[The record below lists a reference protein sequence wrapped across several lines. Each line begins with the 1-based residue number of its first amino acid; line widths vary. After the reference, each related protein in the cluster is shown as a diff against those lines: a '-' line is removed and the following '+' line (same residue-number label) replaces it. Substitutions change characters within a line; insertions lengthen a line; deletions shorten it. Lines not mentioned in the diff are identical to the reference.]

1 MWTPQPHPQDHNLIL
16 LLLVH
21 GSMTAGAHCRRR
33 RGQPSRVARSSA
45 LPTRATLSAG
55 ACRMLRRP
63 APPRANRPA
72 PLAPPPRCFAQ
83 LAPLTCRMLH
93 RPTLPAPPAGI
104 SPSRGCR
111 TLHYPAPPIPP
122 AEISPSTGT
131 PHFVGARPLPGR
143 PLLDWAAGPTG
154 GRCRRGLV

>member
-21 GSMTAGAHCRRR
+21 GSMTAGAHCRCR
-33 RGQPSRVARSSA
+33 RGQPSRAARSSA
-45 LPTRATLSAG
+45 LPTRAALSAG

-83 LAPLTCRMLH
+83 LTPLAHVACSTAPRCRLR
-93 RPTLPAPPAGI
+93 RPG
-104 SPSRGCR
+104 S
-111 TLHYPAPPIPP
+111 
-122 AEISPSTGT
+122 
-131 PHFVGARPLPGR
+131 RPLGDAARSTTPRHPFRQPRSRPPQGR
-143 PLLDWAAGPTG
+143 HTLSEPALCQD
-154 GRCRRGLV
+154 GRS